1 MIEYQP
7 DSKNKEERHKI
18 CINFKSVNRI
28 SIEDPVITLYL
39 TEQYVQSKRES
50 LQVKMKKKLGGSDKM
65 ISKPTWVWRELSSQ
79 SSPGQ
84 LTECPV
90 IHKVC
95 MKLMN
100 SNSKLKVNHFQDF
113 IEQMN
118 TDPQLKTAMEGT
130 AQMSPVSSDIYDD
143 YPILHNPNLVIAVQN
158 YITSMKDLDDG
169 PDHVIRIFDVVQ
181 TEFRKLLQARSHWPD
196 E

>member
-1 MIEYQP
+1 MAKKYKKGMSKVAKTLVCNLQCLTISNSSAVEQDWQRTDTRVSQQLFSVRLNLTSKEFMIEYQP
-7 DSKNKEERHKI
+7 DSKNKVERHKI

-28 SIEDPVITLYL
+28 SIEEPVITLDL

-50 LQVKMKKKLGGSDKM
+50 LQVKMKKKFGGSDKM

-79 SSPGQ
+79 SLPGQ

-113 IEQMN
+113 IEQRN
-118 TDPQLKTAMEGT
+118 TADPQLKTAMEGT
-130 AQMSPVSSDIYDD
+130 A
-143 YPILHNPNLVIAVQN
+143 
-158 YITSMKDLDDG
+158 
-169 PDHVIRIFDVVQ
+169 
-181 TEFRKLLQARSHWPD
+181 
-196 E
+196 